1 MKKAFRSILSS
12 MLAVIVVVGIM
23 VPIAPI
29 VSAMKDYNFY
39 TYSDIWLVD
48 SNTHKTASTI
58 YLYGRADYFC
68 LKLKQTDGYKDI
80 FYFTMYSD
88 SKKSKEILSYST
100 EYSEIGTKYI
110 TLSVSFDD
118 LKSGTYYAE
127 TYVYKRCLRSPT
139 GVQLPNTYVPREVD
153 EDTRRTYKIVIK
165 KSGTDIDDMNTVMYG
180 YDNTSSGPRIYW
192 YSVPGATGYY
202 LYRRN
207 PKTGEYDKIKTVKDS
222 GNKFTGYTDGAY
234 KNKNASIYYKVKA
247 YKGSSKTPL
256 SLLSLNVKAYK
267 TPMVEVETISDNRI
281 KVNWSKV
288 KSGASYTVYS
298 RHSDSSVWKKVGTTD
313 KLYYV
318 TNGKNYENNETYRF
332 TVVAKV
338 KGVNSGYFTNGRALR
353 YLEAPKLDACT
364 YPEGGGITVNWQSV
378 YGADSY
384 IIYRKKNTDDKWVSV
399 GEVSGKSTTSYTD
412 LTANKKDYYYY
423 TVRSVRKGVK
433 GSFNDKGV
441 GATILSAP
449 VLLGI
454 TEEDGQSLRLS
465 WKKIPNDCQYV
476 VMKKTTDGWKK
487 IATTSDN
494 YYIYDLNSK
503 ISKVTLSVK
512 ATRGG
517 LSGGFDKTGVSYA
530 AYPKVI
536 LSDSRATQEGFYI
549 KWKIPTNADG
559 SIVYKKTE
567 DGEYTI
573 LKETQKS
580 SLVDSSVKK
589 GVKYT
594 YKIAY
599 KYKDKVIEGAAI
611 EQPLCINTVKVERE
625 KAAYNTA
632 LHSGG
637 KYKSF
642 TTKIKD
648 YDAQSQYQ
656 IYHLTDSSWVKFSA
670 EPNSKGE
677 ITVKSSTFSNVEKFK
692 IVKITPQGDYTL
704 VDEPD
709 FTVEFVSEYIPET
722 SVTASIKNDYPT
734 IKWKYDSTKSADNI
748 YVYRKAPDSDDKYS
762 LVGVVSETKTSF
774 VDKSAKPNCF
784 YQYQLRV
791 EKDGFITCGGPIVS
805 LNYMGAPKIS
815 VSNGKGYVYINFYYS
830 SRVEK
835 YLIYRK
841 LPKDSSWTRIGSTKA
856 GIFKDKDIKNYK
868 SYMYMVKAID
878 ADGNKSPSTVVK
890 RWKYVPPVTKFSAKC
905 KSKQNK
911 LTWTPVSGAD
921 GYIITYYDY
930 DVIKQTGSTSSG
942 GSIKIKGG
950 TKNSYTDTNISIN
963 KVRNYDIRAYYED
976 YNGAKTSYRSAG
988 YISGTKIT
996 SLKNTEYGVK
1006 VVVEEKEHVSEY
1018 LVYRK
1023 APGETKWKEIGT
1035 ISSHTR
1041 SYIDRNVKKGN
1052 KYYYTVKAVV
1062 YDGGTP
1068 IYSDYNKNGW
1078 SITYN
1083 P

>member
-1 MKKAFRSILSS
+1 MKKTLKMLVSL
-12 MLAVIVVVGIM
+12 MLAVVVVAGIM
-23 VPIAPI
+23 MPVAPIA
-29 VSAMKDYNFY
+29 SAADFEAVKGD
-39 TYSDIWLVD
+39 SDMWLVD
-48 SNTHKTASTI
+48 PNTKKTASTI
-58 YLYGRADYFC
+58 YLYGRADYIC
-68 LKLKQTDGYKDI
+68 LKLKKDSRYQAS
-80 FYFTMYSD
+80 FYFEMYSD
-88 SKKSKEILSYST
+88 KKYKKAVASYST
-100 EYSEIGTKYI
+100 YAKAGTSYV
-110 TLSVSFDD
+110 TLPISFDD
-118 LKSGTYYAE
+118 LKSGTYYAK
-127 TYVYKRCLRSPT
+127 TYVYKET
-139 GVQLPNTYVPREVD
+139 GLHYYDHIETKIDPNTE
-153 EDTRRTYKIVIK
+153 RTYKIVIK
-165 KSGTDIDDMNTVMYG
+165 KSGTNSIKDMNTVMYG
-180 YDNTSSGPRIYW
+180 YGNTSSGPRVYW

-207 PKTGEYDKIKTVKDS
+207 PKTGKYEKIKTVKDS
-222 GNKFTGYTDGAY
+222 GNKFTGYTDSAY

-247 YKGSSKTPL
+247 YKGSEKTPL

-267 TPMVEVETISDNRI
+267 TPLVEVETISDNRI
-281 KVNWSKV
+281 KVSWSKV
-288 KSGASYTVYS
+288 KSGASYTVYF
-298 RHSDSSVWKKVGTTD
+298 RQSDSAEWERLGAVRD

-318 TNGKNYENNETYRF
+318 TNGRNYDNNETYRF

-338 KGVNSGYFTNGRALR
+338 KGVTSGYFTNGRALR
-353 YLEAPKLDACT
+353 YLESPKLNDCT
-364 YPEGGGITVNWQSV
+364 YPENGGITVNWQSV
-378 YGADSY
+378 RGADSY
-384 IIYRKKNTDDKWVSV
+384 IIYRKKNTGDKWASV
-399 GEVSGKSTTSYTD
+399 GEVSGNSNTSYTD

-441 GATILSAP
+441 SATILSTP
-449 VLLGI
+449 VLIGI
-454 TEEDGQSLRLS
+454 TEEDGQSIRLS
-465 WKKIPNDCQYV
+465 WKKIPNDCQYA

-503 ISKVTLSVK
+503 ISKVTLSVR
-512 ATRGG
+512 ATRGDF
-517 LSGGFDKTGVSYA
+517 SSDFDKTGIYYA
-530 AYPKVI
+530 AYPKVV
-536 LSDSRATQEGFYI
+536 LSESRATQDGFYI
-549 KWKIPTNADG
+549 KWKFPENAEG
-559 SIVYKKTE
+559 SVIYKKTE
-567 DGEYTI
+567 DEEYTI

-580 SLVDSSVKK
+580 SLVDKDVKK

-599 KYKDKVIEGAAI
+599 KYKGRVVEDAAI
-611 EQPLCINTVKVERE
+611 EQPLCINTVKVECD
-625 KAAYNTA
+625 KAVYNTA

-642 TTKIKD
+642 TIKIKD
-648 YDAQSQYQ
+648 YDAESQYK
-656 IYHLTDSSWVKFSA
+656 IYHLTDSGWVKFSA
-670 EPNSKGE
+670 NPNSKGE
-677 ITVKSSTFSNVEKFK
+677 ITVKSNTFSDVEKFK
-692 IVKITPQGDYTL
+692 LVKITPQGDYTL
-704 VDEPD
+704 IDKPD
-709 FTVEFVSEYIPET
+709 FTVQFVSEYIPET
-722 SVTASIKNDYPT
+722 SVTASIKKDYPT
-734 IKWKYDSTKSADNI
+734 IKWEYDSTKSADNI
-748 YVYRKAPDSDDKYS
+748 YIYRKAPDSEDKYS
-762 LVGVVSETKTSF
+762 LVGVVSATKTSF

-784 YQYQLRV
+784 YKYQLRV
-791 EKDGFITCGGPIVS
+791 EKDGFITCGGPVVS
-805 LNYMGAPKIS
+805 LNYMSAPQIG
-815 VSNGKGYVYINFYYS
+815 VSNGKDHIRISCHSV
-830 SRVEK
+830 SRAEK

-841 LPKDSSWTRIGSTKA
+841 LPGDSSWTRIGSTKA

-868 SYMYMVKAID
+868 TYMYMVKAVD
-878 ADGNKSPSTVVK
+878 ADGNKSPGAIVK
-890 RWKYVPPVTKFSAKC
+890 KWKFVPPVTKFSAKC

-921 GYIITYYDY
+921 GYIIKYYDY
-930 DVIKQTGSTSSG
+930 DVIKQEGSFSSED
-942 GSIKIKGG
+942 SIKIKGG

-963 KVRNYDIRAYYED
+963 KIRNYDIRAYYED
-976 YNGAKTSYRSAG
+976 YYGAKTTYRKAG

-1083 P
+1083 